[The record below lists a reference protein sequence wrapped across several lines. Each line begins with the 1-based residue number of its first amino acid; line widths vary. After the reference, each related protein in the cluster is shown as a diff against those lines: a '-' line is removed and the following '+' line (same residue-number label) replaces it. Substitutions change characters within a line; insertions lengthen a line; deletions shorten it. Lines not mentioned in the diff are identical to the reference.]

1 MLSRRLIRVKVFKI
15 LFGRIVA
22 GSDSL
27 VGAENEL
34 IASCEKTLDLYCF
47 MLQLPVALKR
57 VAEAKIETGLKKFK
71 PTAEEANPNRKF
83 VENKFV
89 EILEND
95 AKFTKFCES
104 RGLLWA
110 EHDSFVKKLYAT
122 ISSSD
127 YFAEYMSNPDRSIK
141 EDLSLFRKIY
151 EQELEDNTYLE
162 DILEELSLFW
172 MDDLGYV
179 LGIIL
184 KNIGTIAKTGTV
196 AIPEVFQNDD
206 DKAYAKKLLTQSL
219 VKYDEYTKLISDF
232 VSNWDMERLVAT
244 DLALI
249 VMGITEAVTF
259 ETIPLKVTINEF
271 VDISKYYS
279 TANSRVFVNGLLD
292 RVLQKMYKDGTIVKS
307 GRGLVGSVE

>member
-27 VGAENEL
+27 IGAENEL

-47 MLQLPVALKR
+47 MLRLPVALKK
-57 VAEAKIETGLKKFK
+57 VAQARIEAGLKKFQ
-71 PTAEEANPNRKF
+71 PTPQEANPNRKF

-89 EILEND
+89 GLLED
-95 AKFTKFCES
+95 DVKFLKFCES
-104 RGLLWA
+104 RGLSWQ
-110 EHDSFVKKLYAT
+110 EYETFVKKLYLA
-122 ISSSD
+122 ISSREYFID
-127 YFAEYMSNPDRSIK
+127 YMQNEQRSMK
-141 EDLSLFRKIY
+141 EDCALLRNIF
-151 EQELEDNTYLE
+151 EQELEDNEDLE

-172 MDDLGYV
+172 IDDLGYV
-179 LGIIL
+179 LNSIL
-184 KNIGTIAKTGTV
+184 KNMNIIARNGSV
-196 AIPEVFQNDD
+196 AIPEVFQNED
-206 DKAYAKKLLTQSL
+206 DKAYAIKLLTQSL
-219 VKYDEYTKLISDF
+219 VKYDEYSKLISEF

-279 TANSRVFVNGLLD
+279 TANSRIFVNGLLD
-292 RVLQKMYKDGTIVKS
+292 RMLQKMYKDGKIVKT
-307 GRGLVGSVE
+307 GRGLVGSV